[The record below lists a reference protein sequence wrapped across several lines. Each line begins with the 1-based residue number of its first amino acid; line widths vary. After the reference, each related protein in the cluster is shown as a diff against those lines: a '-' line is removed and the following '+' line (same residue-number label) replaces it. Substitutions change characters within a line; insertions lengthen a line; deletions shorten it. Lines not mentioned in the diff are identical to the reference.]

1 MVGSESARLTTN
13 RRSDF
18 MKASAPLDLSKLGS
32 ANDQGLRRKGGE
44 KSQVKQLE
52 LCGASSSILTTMSK
66 SCLHSKSVI
75 PWHCCQPLGLQ
86 QEIFEAVPDHKSASR
101 KSSDRMPAKVGVGA
115 RYRPFASSKSGRHR
129 RLIVNNRQGA

>member
-66 SCLHSKSVI
+66 SCLHSKSV
-75 PWHCCQPLGLQ
+75 HTLGLLPIACSPTGDFRSCSGPQ
-86 QEIFEAVPDHKSASR
+86 VRFEEEQRSNAS
-101 KSSDRMPAKVGVGA
+101 
-115 RYRPFASSKSGRHR
+115 
-129 RLIVNNRQGA
+129 